1 MEIKGSVVLITG
13 AAQRVGHDVA
23 LYLAERGAQIAF
35 SYYTPDEPWQETQ
48 IAIENLTHPNGSHSI
63 DALPAWGGHGASSL
77 AVQTEIRDAVQVKRL
92 VVETVKKFG
101 RIDVL
106 INSASV
112 WLKTPFLEI
121 SEEQWDLSLDVN
133 LKGPFLASQMVAPHM
148 LAQKNGVIINI
159 TDLSA
164 FQVWPS
170 YTHHA
175 ASKAGLVSLTKYMA
189 VELAPH
195 IRVNAIAPGTV
206 LLPPN
211 PSLEKIKW
219 ATENSV
225 LKRVGSPLDVARL
238 VEFLITNEFVTGSVY
253 FVDGGRS
260 LV

>member
-1 MEIKGSVVLITG
+1 MELKGTVVLITG
-13 AAQRVGHDVA
+13 AAQRVAHDVA

-48 IAIENLTHPNGSHSI
+48 REIDRLSSPKGSPARDADLANGENSFR
-63 DALPAWGGHGASSL
+63 SL

-92 VVETVKKFG
+92 VDETVRKFG
-101 RIDVL
+101 RVDVL

-121 SEEQWDLSLDVN
+121 SEEQWDLALDVN

-170 YTHHA
+170 YAHHA

-189 VELAPH
+189 VELAPYV
-195 IRVNAIAPGTV
+195 RVNAIAPGTV

-211 PSLEKIKW
+211 PTPEKIKW
-219 ATENSV
+219 AVEKSV
-225 LKRVGSPLDVARL
+225 LQRVGSPLDVARL
-238 VEFLITNEFVTGSVY
+238 AEFLITNEFVTGSVY